1 MRPGAASGASSS
13 STEYTLPSSSLSS
26 SSDSVVDSRSSSPA
40 QETSLDVFDELHDD
54 ARPDSILT
62 ALEGLLVEAER
73 RLRQI
78 EAGVRCTNTEGCAC
92 HGCQLAELRAENAA
106 AEARSR

>member
-1 MRPGAASGASSS
+1 ML
-13 STEYTLPSSSLSS
+13 TL
-26 SSDSVVDSRSSSPA
+26 
-40 QETSLDVFDELHDD
+40 QQVFDELHDD

-92 HGCQLAELRAENAA
+92 HGCQLAELRAESAA
-106 AEARSR
+106 AEARSRYLSETIWKLQSDLAYMAHFSVASMSSAQFQTTRR